1 MEMNDG
7 HWRAKHKQQILMP
20 MRNMNFVL
28 FRCPSKH
35 ILIMGKS
42 PPPPPTNFPFQD
54 MSERRA

>member
-7 HWRAKHKQQILMP
+7 HWRAKHKQQILTP
-20 MRNMNFVL
+20 MRNMNSVL

-42 PPPPPTNFPFQD
+42 SPPATNFLFQD

>member
-28 FRCPSKH
+28 FRLPIKAYFNH
-35 ILIMGKS
+35 GKIS
-42 PPPPPTNFPFQD
+42 PPPTNFLFQD